1 MYKYIYLQ
9 VKVDIYLARIKANYF
24 SFARNFMRERGL
36 QMKMRGRIIF
46 SWGVKRDIFRRCKVE
61 RSQQAAGCVGDYKYI
76 LKSPNLRF
84 AGRRSGV
91 IRINIV
97 A

>member
-1 MYKYIYLQ
+1 M
-9 VKVDIYLARIKANYF
+9 KVDIYLARIYIEIRLNIF
-24 SFARNFMRERGL
+24 LLPENFMRERRTTDEDERKDNL
-36 QMKMRGRIIF
+36 F
-46 SWGVKRDIFRRCKVE
+46 LWGVKRDTFRRCKVG

-76 LKSPNLRF
+76 LKSPNLKF

-91 IRINIV
+91 IRRDIV